1 MSSKNNVFHY
11 YVEGECEGKLINT
24 YKKPPYSYFVPGKV
38 EILNVVQKEISR
50 PRITALKANTI
61 VIFVYD
67 TDVENDEMIQR
78 NVSKLKKYGF
88 RVYHIQSVKKFED
101 EIVYASRVKSVL
113 DVFKT
118 DNEAEFKNHFIL
130 QSNLPSKLLKVGFEI
145 EKPWIRNVDEKSVF
159 FKYYSSSSRKMIKA
173 SKPGYNKK

>member
-11 YVEGECEGKLINT
+11 YVEGECEEKLINT

-50 PRITALKANTI
+50 PRITAFKANTI

-78 NVSKLKKYGF
+78 NVNKLKKYGF
-88 RVYHIQSVKKFED
+88 RVYHIQSIKKFED
-101 EIVYASRVKSVL
+101 EIVYASRVKSIL

-145 EKPWIRNVDEKSVF
+145 EKMWIRNVDEKSVF
-159 FKYYSSSSRKMIKA
+159 FKYYSSSSRKMIKS